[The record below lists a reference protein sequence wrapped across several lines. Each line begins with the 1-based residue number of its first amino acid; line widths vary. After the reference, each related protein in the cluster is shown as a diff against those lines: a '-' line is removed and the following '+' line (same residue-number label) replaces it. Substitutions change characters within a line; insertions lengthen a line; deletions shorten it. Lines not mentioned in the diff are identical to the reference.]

1 MKNYYVLI
9 MFCGALWTSAFAQ
22 EKKSTIAVLNFV
34 NSGGVD
40 QNEIS
45 ILTDRFNNYL
55 VNTDVY
61 TVLERE
67 KMDAILKAQD
77 FTMTDNCN
85 SAECAIQ
92 IGQLLGVELMVAG
105 KVGQFGQVY
114 TIDIRIIDV
123 TTGKIVRTKS
133 ENYEGKKEGLLDMIE
148 ALAYTVSGKTAP
160 AKTTTKTLT
169 DKNSSVSTRKTVDES
184 GGVSAEKSEM
194 PEWLSRSGLYGNIF
208 VGVGVG
214 ESTDAQKAII
224 QAEENGREY
233 IEEMIQTYIKN
244 LTTSF
249 IEEVG
254 TIDDRNKIV
263 VAKEYFEKI
272 KESITNTVMKNS
284 AAEDYWPPYTEKPQ
298 KFKLSA
304 KKKSDTKFKFYAKVV
319 LKKESLVDEFKKKVQ
334 SDIAKKRIKAVKASA
349 EDALKALDKAIGKW
363 EQSPN

>member
-123 TTGKIVRTKS
+123 TTGKIIRTKS

-160 AKTTTKTLT
+160 ANTTTKTLT
-169 DKNSSVSTRKTVDES
+169 DKNSSVSTRKTTNYVDEES
-184 GGVSAEKSEM
+184 TLTDGIPSWISKTGLYDRVIIGVGIGEGTSVQIGKSRAQIAGRKKIEETIQKMIKDLTSNFMEEVSA
-194 PEWLSRSGLYGNIF
+194 I
-208 VGVGVG
+208 G
-214 ESTDAQKAII
+214 E
-224 QAEENGREY
+224 
-233 IEEMIQTYIKN
+233 
-244 LTTSF
+244 
-249 IEEVG
+249 
-254 TIDDRNKIV
+254 
-263 VAKEYFEKI
+263 EKI
-272 KESITNTVMKNS
+272 TDVTTQQYFQEIIKGITKALLKQASVM
-284 AAEDYWPPYTEKPQ
+284 DYWPPNGEMTGNRI
-298 KFKLSA
+298 
-304 KKKSDTKFKFYAKVV
+304 KFYAKIV
-319 LKKESLVDEFKKKVQ
+319 LKKESLADEFKKKVQ
-334 SDIAKKRIKAVKASA
+334 SDIAEKRIKAVKANA
-349 EDALKALDKAIGKW
+349 EDALKALDKAIGQW
-363 EQSPN
+363 EQSLDN